1 MEDTATGGDEYA
13 RQPVPTEK
21 TVAGFQI
28 ALVIVGGTIAVP
40 GFILAA
46 QIAEARALGGAVPA
60 FLIGSLILAVLAVLT
75 GIVGTRTR
83 VSTYVLA
90 RSSFGIIGARLVAL
104 VVSTALFGWFA
115 VLAGVFG
122 TALKEITLELFALDL
137 PESIFI
143 VIGALL
149 FMCVTALGFRAIDK
163 FAAIVV
169 PAMLALLVYT
179 AYTALADQPLSKLL
193 SATEEDMSL
202 GVAISAVVGTYI
214 VGAVTNPD
222 YTRYART
229 ITHSVIASVLGL
241 GISFPFVLTLAAIPS
256 VTTGETDLI
265 RIMIGIGIGVPALFL
280 LVLSTWSSNALVL
293 YSSSLSTASI
303 THRLRYWQIVVLIAI
318 LGTILAILGVMNFF
332 IPFLVVLGTA
342 IPPIGAIYVL
352 HHFWIGDEP
361 NPAAIEWAGLIAWVA
376 GFLAGLTTASIE
388 AIVVTGTPSLDALI
402 AALLCYALLAT
413 RKGRQSGVAG
423 KDSPPE

>member
-1 MEDTATGGDEYA
+1 MEGATVGKDEYA
-13 RQPVPTEK
+13 RRPVPTEK
-21 TVAGFQI
+21 TVGGIQI

-60 FLIGSLILAVLAVLT
+60 FLIGSLILAVMAVLT

-90 RSSFGIIGARLVAL
+90 RSSFGIVGARLVAL
-104 VVSTALFGWFA
+104 VVATALFGWFA

-122 TALKEITLELFALDL
+122 TALKEITLELFAVDL
-137 PESIFI
+137 SESVFI
-143 VIGALL
+143 VIGAFL

-169 PAMLALLVYT
+169 PAMLALLIYT
-179 AYTALADQPLSKLL
+179 AYSALADRPLSSLL
-193 SATEEDMSL
+193 SVTQDEMSL

-222 YTRYART
+222 YTRYAKTTR
-229 ITHSVIASVLGL
+229 HSVIASVLGL

-303 THRLRYWQIVVLIAI
+303 AHRLRYWQIVVLIGVF
-318 LGTILAILGVMNFF
+318 GTILAILGVMEFF

-352 HHFWIGDEP
+352 HHFWFGEEP
-361 NPAAIEWAGLIAWVA
+361 DSAAIEWSGLIAWLA
-376 GFLAGLTTASIE
+376 GFLFGLATATFP
-388 AIVVTGTPSLDALI
+388 ALNATGTPSLDALV
-402 AALLCYALLAT
+402 AALLCYSILAT
-413 RKGRQSGVAG
+413 RKGRRSATAERVT
-423 KDSPPE
+423 PPE